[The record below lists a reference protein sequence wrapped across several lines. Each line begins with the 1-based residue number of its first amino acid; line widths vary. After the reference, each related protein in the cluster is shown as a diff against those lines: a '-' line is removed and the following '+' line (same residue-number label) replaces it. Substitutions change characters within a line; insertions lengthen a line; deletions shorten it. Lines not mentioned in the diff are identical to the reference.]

1 MRLLPERAGDDEGG
15 QKERDKEPQGV
26 EEAGGASQC
35 ANGGWPCKVGKVADG
50 GDNTNRLNAEHD
62 NADQQQAPVR
72 PAAQPVTDLR
82 QTRLGDVPVGRAIAS
97 GNRRAITKE
106 ATPMRTASPMNCIA
120 GVLRAPAHAAPSL

>member
-1 MRLLPERAGDDEGG
+1 MRLLAERAGDDKGG
-15 QKERDKEPQGV
+15 QKKRDKEPKGV
-26 EEAGGASQC
+26 EEAGGVSQY
-35 ANGGWPCKVGKVADG
+35 ANGSPCKVGKVADG
-50 GDNTNRLNAEHD
+50 GDNTNPHNAEHD

-72 PAAQPVTDLR
+72 PAAQPVTYLR

-120 GVLRAPAHAAPSL
+120 GVIPSAPHAAPSL